1 MTLAAATSRI
11 APEVV
16 ADQLLEAR
24 ARTLMLVTPLT
35 DGELRLQ
42 HDPLMSP
49 ILWDL
54 GHIAHFE
61 ELWLTRNLDGP
72 IEFVEMPGLYNPFE
86 HPRSSRGALALPG
99 LAQCREVMDE
109 IRGRVLGRLITA
121 DFDSANPLLRDG
133 FVYQMVLQHEY
144 QHNETMLQTL
154 QLKQGEPYTP
164 LARLEPAPRPA
175 SPPAPG
181 EMVRFPGGL
190 VELGT
195 DDRSAAYDNERP
207 AHTVDLAPFWIDV
220 HPVTNRDFLVFIAA
234 GGYETRAHWSEAGWR
249 WRHDAG
255 AIAPKYWEHRGDV
268 WITRGMDRSG
278 PVDPHHPVC
287 HVSWYEAEAFARW
300 AGKRL
305 PTEAEWEAAASWDP
319 VAGAARRYPWGDA
332 PPDPTLANV
341 DQLAFGTTPVGG
353 HPRGISPIGCHG
365 MIGDVWEW
373 TSSDFGPWPGFES
386 FPYREYSEVFF
397 GTEYKVL
404 RGGSW
409 ATRPGAVRN
418 TFRNWDYPVRR
429 QIFSGFRC
437 ARDA

>member
-1 MTLAAATSRI
+1 
-11 APEVV
+11 
-16 ADQLLEAR
+16 
-24 ARTLMLVTPLT
+24 
-35 DGELRLQ
+35 
-42 HDPLMSP
+42 
-49 ILWDL
+49 
-54 GHIAHFE
+54 
-61 ELWLTRNLDGP
+61 
-72 IEFVEMPGLYNPFE
+72 
-86 HPRSSRGALALPG
+86 
-99 LAQCREVMDE
+99 
-109 IRGRVLGRLITA
+109 
-121 DFDSANPLLRDG
+121 
-133 FVYQMVLQHEY
+133 MVLQHEY

-190 VELGT
+190 VEIGT

-234 GGYETRAHWSEAGWR
+234 GGYETRAYWSEAGWR

-305 PTEAEWEAAASWDP
+305 PTESGVGGGRLLGPGRGRGPPLSVGRRAA
-319 VAGAARRYPWGDA
+319 G
-332 PPDPTLANV
+332 PDPRQRRPARHS
-341 DQLAFGTTPVGG
+341 A
-353 HPRGISPIGCHG
+353 PRRWAAI
-365 MIGDVWEW
+365 
-373 TSSDFGPWPGFES
+373 
-386 FPYREYSEVFF
+386 
-397 GTEYKVL
+397 
-404 RGGSW
+404 RGASRRSA
-409 ATRPGAVRN
+409 ATA
-418 TFRNWDYPVRR
+418 
-429 QIFSGFRC
+429 
-437 ARDA
+437 